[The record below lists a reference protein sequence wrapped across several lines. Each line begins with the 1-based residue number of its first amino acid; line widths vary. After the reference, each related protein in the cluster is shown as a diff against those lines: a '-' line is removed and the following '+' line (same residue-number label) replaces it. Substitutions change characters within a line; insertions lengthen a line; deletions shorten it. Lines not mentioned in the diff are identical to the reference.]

1 MSGTTKSDQ
10 QLRLVAAAAQVTVA
24 NPPSMDLDLLVDPN
38 LPLRSCLVAAVD
50 YALMWIALCVDDGIA
65 RKVVE
70 WTTRCQY

>member
-10 QLRLVAAAAQVTVA
+10 QLRLVAAATQVTVA
-24 NPPSMDLDLLVDPN
+24 NPPSMDLLVDPN
-38 LPLRSCLVAAVD
+38 LPLRSCLVAAAD

-65 RKVVE
+65 RKGVE